1 MTLED
6 EPLPP
11 SRMVGVQYATGEKQR
26 NSSRKNVDVSGGKS
40 NVWCHKEQCHIGTW
54 DVRFMNQGTLD
65 MVKQEIARMNIDIL
79 GISELKRVIHRLMFE
94 DTKSAS
100 LFPGYY

>member
-1 MTLED
+1 
-6 EPLPP
+6 
-11 SRMVGVQYATGEKQR
+11 
-26 NSSRKNVDVSGGKS
+26 
-40 NVWCHKEQCHIGTW
+40 
-54 DVRFMNQGTLD
+54 MNQGTLD

>member
-1 MTLED
+1 
-6 EPLPP
+6 
-11 SRMVGVQYATGEKQR
+11 
-26 NSSRKNVDVSGGKS
+26 
-40 NVWCHKEQCHIGTW
+40 
-54 DVRFMNQGTLD
+54 MNQGKFD
-65 MVKQEIARMNIDIL
+65 VVQQEIARMNIDIL

>member
-1 MTLED
+1 MLLGTSKEIAP
-6 EPLPP
+6 E
-11 SRMVGVQYATGEKQR
+11 RMWTCLVVKVTSDAIK
-26 NSSRKNVDVSGGKS
+26 NS
-40 NVWCHKEQCHIGTW
+40 HIGTW
-54 DVRFMNQGTLD
+54 DVRFMNQGALD

-79 GISELKRVIHRLMFE
+79 GISALKRVIHRLMFE